1 MATVYSTP
9 RFGQGWPLSV
19 LTAMGLTAVVFGILP
34 FTTAISGLRQK
45 QLLLRSADLAAPP
58 PVAEAE
64 PPPPPPADEKPPEP
78 PPKLADNPQPMPM
91 SANLD
96 LAVGSGGALAGF
108 GDLRSVAAAES
119 ASDTFDV
126 ADLEKRPEPVSQVG
140 PVYPAELRKA
150 RIDGAVTVI
159 FVITEEGRVD
169 EPRVDTSSRPEFE
182 RPALDAI
189 RKWRYRPGMKDGKS
203 VRTFARQPFRFT
215 PPQ

>member
-1 MATVYSTP
+1 MPTVYTSP

-19 LTAMGLTAVVFGILP
+19 LAAMGLTAVVFGVLP

-64 PPPPPPADEKPPEP
+64 PPPPPPVEEKPPEP
-78 PPKLADNPQPMPM
+78 PPKLADAPQSMPI

-108 GDLRSVAAAES
+108 GDLRTLAASES
-119 ASDTFDV
+119 AADTFDV

-140 PVYPAELRKA
+140 PVYPADLRKA
-150 RIDGAVTVI
+150 RIEGAVTVV

-189 RKWRYRPGMKDGKS
+189 RKWRYRPGMKDGKA